1 MALTKEQR
9 DKLST
14 DDFAFPRTRQCPM
27 HDATHVKMAWDMVDT
42 TKGVTTE
49 ERRAARSR
57 IINRAKKLGVDTKD
71 WNKIKAMAFELDSL
85 SAMSLEMPQ
94 VEDHP
99 NAAPFSGILTRVD
112 QASDLAPHGSYG
124 RKIYLPS
131 DVAEAAVASLLGMAI
146 DYTGDFSGHDRQSKI
161 GVITA
166 ANVEGDAIRISGIFY
181 ANDFPKEFAR
191 IQANQGDLGFSF
203 EAERIVVDTLD
214 QDPLQIKSLVFT
226 GAAVLEKKKA
236 AYQSTSIAASAEEK
250 AMDKEQFDALMGSI
264 NALGERVGAVET
276 KLKGSVSAASVA
288 DKVSKHADAL
298 KDCADGMEAAG
309 IGGHPTRGHV
319 HILRHMADS
328 MMAEAHQGKMPSEYH
343 PPNMYASG
351 DTRTVSIDAAAQ
363 KEIDS
368 LKDGLESIKTVLKD
382 IQAKASLGGAPE
394 RKTLPPRITA
404 LLAKGQVT
412 LPDADGS
419 TKLSVSQLDAA
430 LKGTSLSPQ
439 DRMEIKIGLGR
450 AGILDTGTAR

>member
-42 TKGVTTE
+42 TRGVTDE

-57 IINRAKKLGVDTKD
+57 ILSRAKKLGVDTKD
-71 WNKIKAMAFELDSL
+71 WTKIKAMAFEIDNL
-85 SAMSLEMPQ
+85 SAMSLDMPQ

-99 NAAPFSGILTRVD
+99 NAAPFTGILTRVD

-124 RKIYLPS
+124 RKILLPS
-131 DVAEAAVASLLGMAI
+131 DVAASALSSLLGMAI
-146 DYTGDFSGHDRQSKI
+146 DYKDDLSGHDRQSKI

-166 ANVEGDAIRISGIFY
+166 ANIVGDAIHISGIFY
-181 ANDFPKEFAR
+181 ANDFPKQVEK
-191 IQANQGDLGFSF
+191 IQANQEDLGFSF
-203 EAERIVVDTLD
+203 EAERIVVDSLE
-214 QDPLQIKSLVFT
+214 QNPLTIKSLVFT

-236 AYQSTSIAASAEEK
+236 AYQSTSLAAAAEEK
-250 AMDKEQFDALMGSI
+250 AMEKEQFDALMGSI
-264 NALGERVGAVET
+264 SALGERVTSVES
-276 KLKGSVSAASVA
+276 KLKGSVSASSVA
-288 DKVSKHADAL
+288 DKVEKHANAL

-319 HILRHMADS
+319 HILRHMADH

-343 PPNMYASG
+343 PPNMYASAE
-351 DTRTVSIDAAAQ
+351 TTVGKLDAAAQ
-363 KEIDS
+363 KEIDG

-382 IQAKASLGGAPE
+382 IQAKAHVAPE
-394 RKTLPPRITA
+394 RKTLPPRISS
-404 LLAKGQVT
+404 LLAKGQIT
-412 LPDADGS
+412 IPEGDE
-419 TKLSVSQLDAA
+419 KLTVSKLDAA
-430 LKGTSLSPQ
+430 LKSTSLSPQ
-439 DRMEIKIGLGR
+439 DRIELKIGLER
-450 AGILDTGTAR
+450 AGILARAA